1 MYRYLRVAIHKYA
14 QGETTSE
21 QKLRK
26 IRGIIAYSIMV
37 GTGERILRYL
47 NKFGE
52 EVKRTFLSE
61 NLENKILTNDIGD
74 IELTEEVME

>member
-1 MYRYLRVAIHKYA
+1 
-14 QGETTSE
+14 
-21 QKLRK
+21 
-26 IRGIIAYSIMV
+26 MV

-61 NLENKILTNDIGD
+61 NLEKKILTNDIDD